1 MNIDRLQ
8 AILNDMAVTLDM
20 QSHEDRDYTWEGSRD
35 DAKELVMYS
44 SPDEMVSIVTELYY
58 LIEQMDMEFRDLQ
71 EEHEDEE
78 SEKEPR
84 QGPSDPMDLEP
95 DHSYVKKFMA
105 ETSGGDMY
113 PQDYMNYSRIGTE
126 GDY

>member
-20 QSHEDRDYTWEGSRD
+20 QFHEEREYTWEGSRD
-35 DAKELVMYS
+35 DAKELVMYA
-44 SPDEMVSIVTELYY
+44 SPDEMTSVITELYT
-58 LIEQMDMEFRDLQ
+58 LIEQMEMEFRDLQ
-71 EEHEDEE
+71 EDHEDEE

-84 QGPSDPMDLEP
+84 QGPNDPECDDDLVYREN
-95 DHSYVKKFMA
+95 MA
-105 ETSGGDMY
+105 ADSGDESSKAA
-113 PQDYMNYSRIGTE
+113 YMEYYSRIGME

>member
-8 AILNDMAVTLDM
+8 AILNDMAVTLEM
-20 QSHEDRDYTWEGSRD
+20 HNHEDREYTWEGSRE
-35 DAKELVMYS
+35 DAKELVMYA
-44 SPDEMVSIVTELYY
+44 SPDEMTSVIAELYS

-71 EEHEDEE
+71 EDHEDEE

-84 QGPSDPMDLEP
+84 QGPNDPECDDDLVYREN
-95 DHSYVKKFMA
+95 MA
-105 ETSGGDMY
+105 ADSGDESSKAA
-113 PQDYMNYSRIGTE
+113 YMEYYSRMGME